1 MRILVT
7 GSSGQ
12 LGTDVAEILRG
23 SHDLLALKKSD
34 LDIADLAAVEEVVER
49 FSPAVVVNCAAYTG
63 VDDCEEM
70 RRQAYSVNVTGP
82 KNLAL
87 CVSRHGGK
95 LIHVSTDYVFDG
107 NRAVP
112 NPYVE
117 EDEPAPISYYGQT
130 KLEGERAIGEV
141 TERCIIIRTAW
152 LYGMVGRNFPKTI
165 LRLAIQDPKKTINVV
180 NDQFGS
186 LTWSHRLAQQIV
198 RLIEVDG
205 HGIYHATAHGFSSW
219 YDGALTFLNLMGVPH
234 NLRPCSSAEYPTRA
248 VRPKNSILG
257 NRRLK
262 SEGLD
267 CMRPW
272 KEDLEQFV
280 ELHREHL
287 MREAQGE

>member
-1 MRILVT
+1 
-7 GSSGQ
+7 
-12 LGTDVAEILRG
+12 
-23 SHDLLALKKSD
+23 
-34 LDIADLAAVEEVVER
+34 
-49 FSPAVVVNCAAYTG
+49 
-63 VDDCEEM
+63 
-70 RRQAYSVNVTGP
+70 
-82 KNLAL
+82 
-87 CVSRHGGK
+87 
-95 LIHVSTDYVFDG
+95 
-107 NRAVP
+107 
-112 NPYVE
+112 VE